1 MPSRVWVV
9 VGMDHP
15 SRRKDVRRAW
25 IAVIAVAVLAMPS
38 MAFAHGDDS
47 SQLSEKNRSKTCK
60 ALRAEMGADLF
71 RDTYGRN
78 HSKRNAHGKCVSKHR
93 HVFKKLVAQAIEE
106 CKAQRAAARFRHFN
120 NDDDDAKP
128 NGERSAFRQCVKEKL
143 RALLAERRAAFEA
156 AAKACDA
163 ERTADV
169 NAFVEKYGK
178 GERKRHAFFRC
189 VVETVRAIE
198 G

>member
-1 MPSRVWVV
+1 M
-9 VGMDHP
+9 
-15 SRRKDVRRAW
+15 RRAW
-25 IAVIAVAVLAMPS
+25 IAVMAVAVLAMPGA
-38 MAFAHGDDS
+38 AFAHGDDRS
-47 SQLSEKNRSKTCK
+47 ESSEKNRSKACK
-60 ALRAEMGADLF
+60 ALRAQMGADLF

-106 CKAQRAAARFRHFN
+106 CKAQRAAARFRHFK
-120 NDDDDAKP
+120 DDDDAEP
-128 NGERSAFRQCVKEKL
+128 NGDRSAFRQCVKDKL

-178 GERKRHAFFRC
+178 GERKRHAFYSC
-189 VVETVRAIE
+189 VVETFRAGE
-198 G
+198 AAKPA

>member
-1 MPSRVWVV
+1 M
-9 VGMDHP
+9 
-15 SRRKDVRRAW
+15 RRAW
-25 IAVIAVAVLAMPS
+25 IAVMALAVLAMPGA
-38 MAFAHGDDS
+38 AFAHGDDGS
-47 SQLSEKNRSKTCK
+47 ESSEKNRSKACK
-60 ALRAEMGADLF
+60 ALRAQMGADLF

-106 CKAQRAAARFRHFN
+106 CKAQRAASRFRHSRTTTRE
-120 NDDDDAKP
+120 P
-128 NGERSAFRQCVKEKL
+128 NGDRSAFRQCVKEKL

-178 GERKRHAFFRC
+178 GERKRHAFYS
-189 VVETVRAIE
+189 VRRADVPRRRRRE
-198 G
+198 APRP